1 MRASRLTLLV
11 TLSLSIAAARTAHA
25 QFGVGG
31 KPGAKS
37 MVVMMPDVQKELKLS
52 GDQKKQIMIAQ
63 RDLMNGGGMSMNMS
77 TMNEEMD
84 AKVLGGLNADQL
96 SRLTEL
102 WIQYEGPLV
111 LQDKVVA
118 ESVKLTDDQKTQI
131 KAIWDKYQDTVLES
145 MRNMRSNSAMNA
157 LKKTKK
163 EADAATLAL
172 LTPDQIKAFTDMQ
185 GKAFKFQMKK
195 EI

>member
-1 MRASRLTLLV
+1 
-11 TLSLSIAAARTAHA
+11 
-25 QFGVGG
+25 
-31 KPGAKS
+31 